1 MFKVAQDSAWEGK
14 KIGVSAKNHHLADL
28 AHHPTP
34 LGLVSSII
42 VQFLRVGT
50 FVNNDGKMCFV
61 FIEPSKKELSEIII
75 PAFLTGFL
83 NWLVMIAKNKIE
95 DEADIK
101 IPKAISRLAHTIS
114 STPILIEIVKC
125 ADNWFGHLVSD
136 MGGSKNTAGGG
147 MGIPGVFVSLL
158 HELCWIPGISNTCL
172 PQIVNDLYVKQKV
185 DLRHELAYVD
195 NIKIQAIP
203 VMLNEVFVRA
213 SYMLVILGRELSTKE
228 DITKVNWN
236 LVIPFN
242 NRTVDRMIAVSTM
255 TFNMVDTGDAAL
267 RAAVESGGNFVLFS
281 GRFVARYNYVG
292 AGRAALAIVKEVSNE
307 VKETQLI
314 HEKML
319 LMGVKAEIFMMQ
331 LQKFKEQLEE
341 KVSNYLAEDIEE
353 FIEGF
358 DYINEGLSSNNS
370 DLVIKGNVVIQ
381 KVLGREP
388 QFTTQEEFDDLM
400 SSEIPFE
407 F

>member
-1 MFKVAQDSAWEGK
+1 
-14 KIGVSAKNHHLADL
+14 
-28 AHHPTP
+28 
-34 LGLVSSII
+34 
-42 VQFLRVGT
+42 
-50 FVNNDGKMCFV
+50 
-61 FIEPSKKELSEIII
+61 
-75 PAFLTGFL
+75 
-83 NWLVMIAKNKIE
+83 
-95 DEADIK
+95 
-101 IPKAISRLAHTIS
+101 
-114 STPILIEIVKC
+114 
-125 ADNWFGHLVSD
+125 
-136 MGGSKNTAGGG
+136 
-147 MGIPGVFVSLL
+147 
-158 HELCWIPGISNTCL
+158 
-172 PQIVNDLYVKQKV
+172 
-185 DLRHELAYVD
+185 
-195 NIKIQAIP
+195 
-203 VMLNEVFVRA
+203 
-213 SYMLVILGRELSTKE
+213 MLVILGRELSTKE

-381 KVLGREP
+381 KVLGREL